1 MVHICIASILE
12 TKAGGLEIQDQ
23 LRAHSKFWASLGNL
37 MESYLKKKKKKKKKR
52 KKGFCPMA
60 L

>member
-52 KKGFCPMA
+52 KKSFCPMA